1 MIILEGR
8 TLSEQILSSLN
19 FPVDTSLHVI
29 LVGNDPSSLKYVS
42 LKEKKCLQVGV
53 KYHLHHLPESTTNSE
68 LSQLISALNNDPK
81 VTGFFIQLPL
91 PRHIDP
97 NIVDEISSQK
107 DVDGLV
113 QNSIFTPAVDV
124 GIMALLK
131 STGINLSGKSAVIIN
146 DSKLIGIPL
155 KKLLTSH
162 GVSVTICNKF
172 TQKLSEI
179 SRGADILISAT
190 GQKGLV
196 TDEYIKPGAI
206 VIDVGS
212 GDVMFDEVKNKC
224 SYITP
229 PTGSVGPM
237 TIACL
242 LQNLLAASLS

>member
-19 FPVDTSLHVI
+19 FPADTSLHVI

-53 KYHLHHLPESTTNSE
+53 RYYLHHLPESTSRSE
-68 LSQLISALNNDPK
+68 LSRLINTLNTDSK

-91 PRHIDP
+91 PSHISSD
-97 NIVDEISSQK
+97 IVDEISQKK
-107 DVDGLV
+107 DVDGLT

-131 STGINLSGKSAVIIN
+131 STGVGLSGKSAVIIN

-155 KKLLTSH
+155 EKLLTAN
-162 GVSVTICNKF
+162 GVSVTVCNKF
-172 TQKLSEI
+172 TENLPEI
-179 SRGADILISAT
+179 SRGADILVSAT

-196 TDEYIKPGAI
+196 SEEYIKPDAI

-212 GDVMFDEVKNKC
+212 GDVRFDEVKNKC